1 MEQEGADLE
10 RIDSIASQ
18 SSQASAA
25 ADYEIEDDF
34 MFGSDEED
42 EWAGAQRSVYESKG
56 WVSMG
61 GEAALLRDLLGLE
74 RRGYRSLWRRGDGE
88 VVVCIELPY
97 VRFGLSLES
106 AHSMRLEPGCTVVV
120 KAFIPDTADNATSA
134 LRTTTVT
141 GPGRTRVIP
150 PKAEFFV
157 YKALPETLPDIL
169 AGQAPRPNDIE
180 IGLEGNFGFKWS
192 LEHMLNQLFPKV
204 LAVESPAHLPLPVSQ
219 GSSMAYVRELLLMGA
234 PEIDSEQYA
243 QEEHGAMVRKALA
256 TATAEAVSG
265 PQLPV
270 DGFANGNEADLDGS
284 VAAAVARESRT
295 NHFLRLAEFLR
306 TQLTLC
312 SRFCMVCHAPMG
324 VAGLKPFVC
333 DSQLCVHQ
341 YTALSLGANADLEV
355 ENNPDVVDL
364 LLSLCYVYVT
374 TTPTLDPV
382 MMPGAIVQRVYRYSL
397 NRR

>member
-1 MEQEGADLE
+1 M
-10 RIDSIASQ
+10 
-18 SSQASAA
+18 
-25 ADYEIEDDF
+25 
-34 MFGSDEED
+34 
-42 EWAGAQRSVYESKG
+42 
-56 WVSMG
+56 
-61 GEAALLRDLLGLE
+61 
-74 RRGYRSLWRRGDGE
+74 
-88 VVVCIELPY
+88 
-97 VRFGLSLES
+97 
-106 AHSMRLEPGCTVVV
+106 
-120 KAFIPDTADNATSA
+120 
-134 LRTTTVT
+134 
-141 GPGRTRVIP
+141 
-150 PKAEFFV
+150 
-157 YKALPETLPDIL
+157 
-169 AGQAPRPNDIE
+169 
-180 IGLEGNFGFKWS
+180 
-192 LEHMLNQLFPKV
+192 
-204 LAVESPAHLPLPVSQ
+204 
-219 GSSMAYVRELLLMGA
+219 
-234 PEIDSEQYA
+234 
-243 QEEHGAMVRKALA
+243 
-256 TATAEAVSG
+256 SG

-270 DGFANGNEADLDGS
+270 DGSANGNEADLDGS